1 MKHAD
6 LISERGLPA
15 NLDAER
21 FTLGAILVD
30 GDLFPQIAE
39 VIAADSFSLQKHAA
53 IWRAMENIHE
63 SGKEIDRVTVANE
76 LHAAG
81 QLDSVDGLGYLC
93 SLDEGMPQLANV
105 GSYAAIVHRKAIL
118 RRTILACHAAIER
131 CMEGDDAP
139 GVLDYATKTLGQL
152 QEEATPVMD
161 METPQQI
168 IARIGIEDFFVP
180 AKRFQ
185 GTRSVMLPWAGVREV
200 IPRLTP
206 GQLIII
212 AARPGIGKSAAAGQ
226 ISYCAAKDGAT
237 VAVFSLEMESSQ
249 ILHRILCSSAE
260 VNGHRLTS
268 GWEPGRDERA
278 RLNRAT
284 SEMPQNIFFD
294 QRMNTTVTGI
304 AAGLRRLKA
313 RSGLGLVVID
323 YLQLLES
330 SRRRDNRVAEV
341 TEITRNLKKLARA
354 FEVPVIALSQ
364 LSRANEAE
372 NRRPTLRDLRES
384 GSIEQ
389 DADIVVFLHPE
400 KADYE
405 QDRCQVEF
413 IVAKQRGGPVRKRIL
428 TFERNYTRFV
438 ELGGME

>member
-1 MKHAD
+1 MRTD
-6 LISERGLPA
+6 TFLERGLPA

-21 FTLGAILVD
+21 FTLGAVLTD
-30 GDLFPQIAE
+30 GELFPQVAE
-39 VIAADSFSLQKHAA
+39 VIDADSFSIRKHGM
-53 IWRAMENIHE
+53 IWEAMVNVHDA
-63 SGKEIDRVTVANE
+63 GREIDRVTVANE

-81 QLDSVDGLGYLC
+81 KLEAVDGLSYIA
-93 SLDEGMPQLANV
+93 SLDEGMPHTANV

-118 RRTILACHAAIER
+118 RRTIAACHAAIER

-139 GVLDYATKTLGQL
+139 GVLDFATKTLTQL
-152 QEEATPVMD
+152 QEESTPSAD

-168 IARIGIEDFFVP
+168 VERIGMENFFVP
-180 AKRFQ
+180 AKQFR
-185 GTRSVMLPWAGVREV
+185 GKSSVTLPWASVSEI
-200 IPRLTP
+200 IPALRP

-226 ISYCAAKDGAT
+226 IAHYASMSGVT
-237 VAVFSLEMESSQ
+237 TAVFSLEMESSQ
-249 ILHRILCSSAE
+249 ILHRIVCSSAQ
-260 VNGHRLTS
+260 VNGHRLNA
-268 GWEPGRDERA
+268 GWEPSREERH
-278 RLNRAT
+278 RLMEAND
-284 SEMPQNIFFD
+284 SMPESLFFD

-304 AAGLRRLKA
+304 AAAVRRLKA
-313 RSGLGLVVID
+313 RSPVGLVVID

-330 SRRRDNRVAEV
+330 SRKRDNRVAEV

-354 FEVPVIALSQ
+354 FDTPVIALSQ
-364 LSRANEAE
+364 LSRASEAE

-405 QDRCQVEF
+405 QDEVPVEF

-428 TFERNYTRFV
+428 TFQRSFTKFV
-438 ELGGME
+438 DRGGAND